1 MTRRLVFSTVLQRM
15 TIALGAWLVASMW
28 LAPTKA
34 TAQEMTRESTVA
46 EATPVAPATA
56 DTTPQTSTER
66 LRAAIDASRA
76 RIRGFQSEERGVFET
91 IEEIDHRSDTLKTE
105 VRLAQKRVDK
115 ARASV
120 RNITKERSVLEA
132 KQLETKR
139 AMVKRVVALYKAGD
153 VGPVRVLFS
162 SHSLRDL
169 LSVGRV
175 VSTML
180 KMDRALLLR
189 FQAEQQ
195 RLDHIHEE
203 IAAAEEA
210 ARIAARTV
218 NAKLA
223 ELETEK
229 ARKRQTIALLRSDRV
244 RERGMLREFEASERA
259 LEETLQEAEA
269 TGESAKKSGFWPF
282 RKKVDPEMSQF
293 KSRKGKLAPPVQ
305 AKVVSAFGKVVDS
318 EFKTATVRRGIEY
331 AAPLGSEVR
340 AVANGGVRYAGWFRG
355 YGKMI
360 IIDHG
365 DNFFTVYGHL
375 EDLRVKMG
383 DTVMEGMAL
392 ATVGETGSL
401 EGPRLYFEI
410 REGSTP
416 RDPLDWLEKQ

>member
-1 MTRRLVFSTVLQRM
+1 MRRLASPTVWQLASISLGVWL
-15 TIALGAWLVASMW
+15 IANLL
-28 LAPTKA
+28 LAPTDA
-34 TAQEMTRESTVA
+34 AAQKTTREPTVETSTA
-46 EATPVAPATA
+46 DAPA
-56 DTTPQTSTER
+56 DVDSTPQTSVER

-91 IEEIDHRSDTLKTE
+91 IEEIDHRSDALKAD
-105 VRLAQKRVDK
+105 VRLAQKRVNT

-120 RNITKERSVLEA
+120 RNITQERSALEA
-132 KQLETKR
+132 KQLQTKR
-139 AMVKRVVALYKAGD
+139 AMAKRVVALYKAGD

-175 VSTML
+175 VSAML
-180 KMDRALLLR
+180 KMDRVLLLR
-189 FQAEQQ
+189 FRAEQQ

-203 IAAAEEA
+203 LAAAEEA
-210 ARIAARTV
+210 ARVAARVV

-229 ARKRQTIALLRSDRV
+229 ARKRQAIALLRSDRV

-259 LEETLQEAEA
+259 LEETLQEAGA
-269 TGESAKKSGFWPF
+269 ASGGAKKPGLWPF
-282 RKKVDPEMSQF
+282 RKKVDPEMSEF
-293 KSRKGKLAPPVQ
+293 KSHKGKLAPPVQ
-305 AKVVSAFGKVVDS
+305 AKVVSAFGKVVDT

-340 AVANGGVRYAGWFRG
+340 AVANGAVRYAGWFRG

-360 IIDHG
+360 ILDHG

-375 EDLRVKMG
+375 DDLRVKMG

-416 RDPLDWLEKQ
+416 RDPLDWLSE